1 MLNATFNVIFKHVNF
16 WKYVNLWKNVKIWF
30 YLRNSKNMIWFPF
43 SLYQSYAFIHISM
56 YPLKYRHVLESLF
69 ELQFTFC
76 LISGNCQT
84 SCIYAIH
91 VILGSRKL
99 LSFDDLYCHS
109 HANCRSTPCRIH
121 WRFGLFEA
129 RPLPQI
135 FP

>member
-1 MLNATFNVIFKHVNF
+1 MRDFLCDFQTCQFLKICEF
-16 WKYVNLWKNVKIWF
+16 VK
-30 YLRNSKNMIWFPF
+30 KCENMILLKFKKYDLVPF
-43 SLYQSYAFIHISM
+43 FYISKLYAFIHISM

-69 ELQFTFC
+69 EFQFTFG

-84 SCIYAIH
+84 SCIYA
-91 VILGSRKL
+91 VYFILGSWKL

-109 HANCRSTPCRIH
+109 HANCRSTPCRILR
-121 WRFGLFEA
+121 RFGLFEA